1 MGILGRIVLLLYTLS
16 LAVISAL
23 VLGMSAL
30 GWLTPLDWVRTSLT
44 ADPNG
49 RWTVGIASLVFLV
62 VSIVFIIYT
71 FTPRYPIRALVHE
84 TDLGEVHVTLEAIE
98 NLVKKVTRQIRGIRS
113 VKARVAT
120 TGGGL
125 EIWLRTVMS
134 PDVSV
139 PAVSE
144 EIRTTLKGYVKNVVG
159 AEVAEVHVYVTDISS
174 ESRKGRVE

>member
-49 RWTVGIASLVFLV
+49 RWTVGIASLVFFV

-71 FTPRYPIRALVHE
+71 FTPRYPSRALVHE

>member
-16 LAVISAL
+16 LAVISAV
-23 VLGMSAL
+23 VLGMSAF
-30 GWLTPLDWVRTSLT
+30 GWLAPLDWVRTSLT

-49 RWTVGIASLVFLV
+49 RWSVGIASFAFFV
-62 VSIVFIIYT
+62 VSIVFIVYT
-71 FTPRYPIRALVHE
+71 FTPRYPSRALVHE
-84 TDLGEVHVTLEAIE
+84 TELGEVHVTLEAIE

-113 VKARVAT
+113 VKARVGT

-144 EIRTTLKGYVKNVVG
+144 EIRTTLKSYVKNVVG
-159 AEVAEVHVYVTDISS
+159 AEVTEVHVYVTDISS
-174 ESRKGRVE
+174 DSKKGRVE